1 MYYSFYDDDDDS
13 NCRFKFNDK
22 KISTKEEVNEEIEFI
37 FRFLKKHLKKSHI
50 RYDSCGII
58 PCIGL
63 FINGNDIKRF
73 FKSELED
80 KFKWTLSGI
89 DVLDDYVSIR
99 MNTTFCRDG
108 DHTKYFNFSS
118 DEKRIFIMKY
128 SDFLSSFNIF
138 KYRLENMPRTF
149 QDYKGYFLLG
159 RSLYADSD
167 VDYDPCIVFNNS
179 QPRTDTQI
187 ISFQDAVNARRLTRE

>member
-13 NCRFKFNDK
+13 NCRFKFNNK

-63 FINGNDIKRF
+63 FINENDIKRF

-99 MNTTFCRDG
+99 MNTTFYKDG
-108 DHTKYFNFSS
+108 DRMVYLGFDS
-118 DEKRIFIMKY
+118 DEKPIFIMKY

-149 QDYKGYFLLG
+149 HDYKRYFLLD
-159 RSLYADSD
+159 RSLYADND
-167 VDYDPCIVFNNS
+167 DYDEPSIVFYNS
-179 QPRTDTQI
+179 QPRTDTKI
-187 ISFQDAVNARRLTRE
+187 ISFQDVLKRRLKKD